1 MSESHVLLLFF
12 TGLIMGG
19 AFGWAVTMDYVQR
32 KYKLRIRRHATRRNV

>member
-32 KYKLRIRRHATRRNV
+32 RYSFKRHATRGRR